1 VLLDVEPP
9 AAVPQPAGTV
19 LRVDPIFDVTAAFRL
34 REAIARIPA
43 SEPIT
48 LDFSQMRE
56 CHDFAL
62 AALLHAIAVLGR
74 TAVSTLGLREH
85 HHRLLRY
92 LGNRI
97 IR

>member
-1 VLLDVEPP
+1 MLSDVEPP

-19 LRVDPIFDVTAAFRL
+19 LRVEPIFDVSAAFRL

-43 SEPIT
+43 NEPIT

-62 AALLHAIAVLGR
+62 AALVHAIAVMGR
-74 TAVSTLGLREH
+74 TGVSTLGLCEH

-92 LGNRI
+92 LGARV